1 MVTTFLSFVSISS
14 GIAISLAHDGK
25 TRGELAYE
33 LSTLDDSEVE
43 DNSEKEPSNNSIKT
57 ENERKIIK
65 RNPFFVSTYLF
76 YTNYQILYVHISS
89 FLLRSNPRR

>member
-76 YTNYQILYVHISS
+76 
-89 FLLRSNPRR
+89 

>member
-76 YTNYQILYVHISS
+76 YKEYQYVCI
-89 FLLRSNPRR
+89 